1 MSSKRLVFR
10 NGFVVSMDPDIGEI
24 PNGEVLVEDGVIV
37 DVGSDLGVSDAEEID
52 ATGMIV
58 MPGFVDTHRHT
69 WQTPVRGVLPCC
81 TLDNYFAVMLGSVG
95 GHYRPEDVHIGN
107 YAGSLEAINGGVTTL
122 LDWSHINNTPDH
134 SDAAVQGL
142 KDAGIRA
149 IYAHGVPTGGEW
161 WSFSELEHPED
172 IRRIRDTYF
181 SSDDGLITLAL
192 AARAPGNSNFEVAK
206 HDWELARDL
215 GIRISV
221 HVGMRLTTIH
231 VHHVKNMH
239 DLGLLGPDTT
249 YIHCTDSTD
258 EELDLIASTG
268 GSASVAPYVEMLM
281 GHGPPPTGK
290 LVDRGVRPSLSV
302 DVVSSVPGEMF
313 TQMRTAL
320 VHERIGAHTDT
331 PDEAFAP
338 TLSHRDV
345 LEFATIDGA
354 RACALDDKVGSLT
367 PKKQADIVLLK
378 ANAIN
383 TTPMVDPLGTI
394 VVFSD
399 TSNVDSVFVAGT
411 GGQAPRA
418 ARRRRP
424 RQHLP
429 PARRV
434 EEPHPLRGRAAT
446 RVGRRVRGSRLVI
459 SRPGSLPRAGPPDHA
474 RRERTNG
481 KRQRRHRRRHAGDGS
496 RAGGVLCQRWPR
508 GDSDRPRSV
517 PGGGCGD
524 RDRRFDARHRVRPRG
539 AAYHRK
545 RALRRGRRRPPRPR
559 RDRARRQ
566 QGGAST
572 TSTRRSGSSR
582 SSSWA
587 SPR

>member
-1 MSSKRLVFR
+1 MGSQRLLIR
-10 NGFVVSMDPDIGEI
+10 NGFVVSMDPDVGDI
-24 PNGEVLVEDGVIV
+24 PNGDVLVEDGAIV
-37 DVGSDLGVSDAEEID
+37 EVGRSLEASEAETIDV
-52 ATGMIV
+52 TGMIV

-95 GHYRPEDVHIGN
+95 GHYRPEDVHTGN
-107 YAGSLEAINGGVTTL
+107 YAGALEAMNGGVTTL

-161 WSFSELEHPED
+161 WAFSELNHPED

-215 GIRISV
+215 DIRISV
-221 HVGMRLTTIH
+221 HVGMRLTDVEVT
-231 VHHVKNMH
+231 HVKNIS
-239 DLGLLGPDTT
+239 DLGLLGDDTT

-258 EELDLIASTG
+258 EELDMIAESG
-268 GSASVAPYVEMLM
+268 GTASVAPYVEMLM

-290 LVDRGVRPSLSV
+290 LLERGVRPSLSV

-320 VHERIGAHTDT
+320 VHERILSHTDT
-331 PDEAFAP
+331 PTEAFAP

-354 RACALDDKVGSLT
+354 RACALDHKVGSLS
-367 PKKQADIVLLK
+367 PGKQADIVLLK
-378 ANAIN
+378 TNAIN
-383 TTPMVDPLGTI
+383 TAPMVDPIGTI

-399 TSNVDSVFVAGT
+399 TSNVDSVFVAGNAVKRN
-411 GGQAPRA
+411 GELVGVDLDKVFQKLDESRNHILSAGELLPDWA
-418 ARRRRP
+418 AE
-424 RQHLP
+424 
-429 PARRV
+429 PA
-434 EEPHPLRGRAAT
+434 AA
-446 RVGRRVRGSRLVI
+446 I
-459 SRPGSLPRAGPPDHA
+459 
-474 RRERTNG
+474 
-481 KRQRRHRRRHAGDGS
+481 
-496 RAGGVLCQRWPR
+496 
-508 GDSDRPRSV
+508 
-517 PGGGCGD
+517 
-524 RDRRFDARHRVRPRG
+524 
-539 AAYHRK
+539 
-545 RALRRGRRRPPRPR
+545 
-559 RDRARRQ
+559 
-566 QGGAST
+566 
-572 TSTRRSGSSR
+572 
-582 SSSWA
+582 
-587 SPR
+587 